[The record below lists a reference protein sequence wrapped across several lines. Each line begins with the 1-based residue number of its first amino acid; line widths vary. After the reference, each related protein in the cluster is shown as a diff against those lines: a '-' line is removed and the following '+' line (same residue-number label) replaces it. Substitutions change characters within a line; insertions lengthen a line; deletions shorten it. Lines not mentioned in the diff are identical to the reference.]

1 MTRFSGV
8 ALACALFAAFLVPA
22 QLPAQRK
29 APAAKTA
36 VKKAAKGPA
45 KQANPSS
52 KKQASSA
59 PTAPAAAGAED
70 LAIHFP
76 RSTPNEVRSTLRK
89 LSLREMVAQLV
100 IVPIY
105 GENPARGRREFQEYT
120 RLVKQSGVGG
130 LILLNR
136 VIAGQV
142 RKAEPFALA
151 AFLNRMQKEAKYPL
165 IVGGD
170 FERGASM
177 RVSNT
182 TIFPHAMAYGAA
194 NDLEATRRTG
204 AATAREARA
213 LGVQW
218 VFAPNADV
226 NNNPNNPIINTRSYG
241 ENPQLV
247 AAHVK
252 AFIEGAHEA
261 RKDGV
266 LVTVKHFP
274 GHGDTATD
282 THIGLAKVNVD
293 RARLDAVE
301 LVPFQSAIASAV
313 DGVMTSHVSVPAIEE
328 REIPATVS
336 QKVITGLL
344 RKELGFEGLVVT
356 DAMDMA
362 GLTKQFSSGEASV
375 RALEAGVDVLLIPTN
390 ADAAIKG
397 VMDALASGR
406 LRPERIHQSVI
417 KLWSAKHRL
426 GLFQQR
432 LVNLEEISEQI
443 DSPAYA
449 ELAQRVAEKALAT
462 IKNEVGLLP
471 LRDPANA
478 CLVAL
483 SEARNSNSGRRLI
496 DEVLARTPKMKT
508 MLLDPLLKPADL
520 NESIAQL
527 DSCGTI
533 VVAAF
538 VTAASFRG
546 DVALPVNYVNF
557 LDALVAKNKPL
568 VLCALGSPYVL
579 TRFPAAGAQIATF
592 STTVTSEIAL
602 VRGLYGE
609 TPMTARSPVSLQ

>member
-1 MTRFSGV
+1 M
-8 ALACALFAAFLVPA
+8 
-22 QLPAQRK
+22 
-29 APAAKTA
+29 
-36 VKKAAKGPA
+36 
-45 KQANPSS
+45 
-52 KKQASSA
+52 
-59 PTAPAAAGAED
+59 
-70 LAIHFP
+70 HFP
-76 RSTPNEVRSTLRK
+76 RNTPNEVRLSLRK
-89 LSLREMVAQLV
+89 LTLREMVAQLV
-100 IVPIY
+100 IIPIY
-105 GENPARGRREFQEYT
+105 GDNPARGRREFQEYN

-136 VIAGQV
+136 VVGGQV

-151 AFLNRMQKEAKYPL
+151 SFLNRMQKESKYPL

-177 RVSNT
+177 RVMNT
-182 TIFPHAMAYGAA
+182 TLFPHAMAYGAA
-194 NDLEATRRTG
+194 NDLDATRRTG

-213 LGVQW
+213 LGVHW
-218 VFAPNADV
+218 VFAPDADV
-226 NNNPNNPIINTRSYG
+226 NNNRDNPIINTRSYG
-241 ENPQLV
+241 EDPQLV

-301 LVPFQSAIASAV
+301 LVPFQAAIASNV
-313 DGVMTSHVSVPAIEE
+313 DGIMTSHVSVPAIEE
-328 REIPATVS
+328 QEIPATVS

-356 DAMDMA
+356 DAMDMQ
-362 GLTKQFSSGEASV
+362 GLTKQFAAGEASV

-406 LRPERIHQSVI
+406 LRPERIHQSVV
-417 KLWSAKHRL
+417 KLWTAKHRL

-432 LVNLEEISEQI
+432 LVNVEEISEQI

-449 ELAQRVAEKALAT
+449 ELALRVAEKALAT
-462 IKNEVGLLP
+462 VKNESGALP
-471 LRDPANA
+471 LRDPAST
-478 CLVAL
+478 CVAVL
-483 SEARNSNSGRRLI
+483 SEARNSNSGRRMI
-496 DEVLARTPKMKT
+496 DEMLARTPKMKT
-508 MLLDPLLKPADL
+508 LLLDPQLKAADL
-520 NESIAQL
+520 NDAAAQL
-527 DSCGTI
+527 DGCGTV

-538 VTAASFRG
+538 VTVASFRG
-546 DVALPVNYVNF
+546 DVALPSAYQGF
-557 LDALVAKNKPL
+557 LDGMLARNKP
-568 VLCALGSPYVL
+568 VILCALGSPYIL
-579 TRFPAAGAQIATF
+579 PRFPAAVAQVATF

-602 VRGLYGE
+602 VHGLYGE
-609 TPMTARSPVSLQ
+609 APMTAKPPVTIR

>member
-1 MTRFSGV
+1 MIRFPGRF
-8 ALACALFAAFLVPA
+8 LFALLLLSLLLLGQSKSSPGKSSGAKS
-22 QLPAQRK
+22 K
-29 APAAKTA
+29 AGKTIAPKASKVAAK
-36 VKKAAKGPA
+36 
-45 KQANPSS
+45 SS
-52 KKQASSA
+52 KKASPA
-59 PTAPAAAGAED
+59 PEAAVDAS
-70 LAIHFP
+70 LIHFP
-76 RSTPNEVRSTLRK
+76 RNTPNEVRLSLRK

-100 IVPIY
+100 IIPIY
-105 GENPARGRREFQEYT
+105 GDNPARGRREFQEYT
-120 RLVKQSGVGG
+120 RLVQQRGVGG

-136 VIAGQV
+136 VVAGQV

-151 AFLNRMQKEAKYPL
+151 AFLNRMQKESKYPL

-177 RVSNT
+177 RVMNT

-213 LGVQW
+213 LGVHW
-218 VFAPNADV
+218 VFAPDADV
-226 NNNPNNPIINTRSYG
+226 NNNRDNPIINTRSYG
-241 ENPQLV
+241 ADPQLV

-282 THIGLAKVNVD
+282 THIGLARVNVD

-301 LVPFQSAIASAV
+301 LVPFQAAIASNV
-313 DGVMTSHVSVPAIEE
+313 DGIMTSHVSVPAVEDQ
-328 REIPATVS
+328 EIPATVS

-356 DAMDMA
+356 DAMDMQ
-362 GLTKQFSSGEASV
+362 GLTKQFSPGEASV

-406 LRPERIHQSVI
+406 LRPERIHQSVV
-417 KLWSAKHRL
+417 KLWTAKHRL

-432 LVNLEEISEQI
+432 LVNVEEISEQI

-449 ELAQRVAEKALAT
+449 ELALRVAEKALAT
-462 IKNEVGLLP
+462 IKNESGVLP
-471 LRDPANA
+471 LRDPANT
-478 CLVAL
+478 CLVVLA
-483 SEARNSNSGRRLI
+483 EARNSNSGRRMT
-496 DEVLARTPKMKT
+496 DEMLARTPKMKT
-508 MLLDPLLKPADL
+508 LLLDPQLKGADL
-520 NESIAQL
+520 LETVTQL
-527 DSCGTI
+527 DACGS
-533 VVAAF
+533 VVLATF
-538 VTAASFRG
+538 VTATSFRG
-546 DVALPVNYVNF
+546 DVALPANYVAF
-557 LDALVAKNKPL
+557 LDALLAKSKP
-568 VLCALGSPYVL
+568 VILCALGSPYIL
-579 TRFPAAGAQIATF
+579 PRFPAAAAQIATF

-609 TPMTARSPVSLQ
+609 VPMTAKAPVAIQ